1 MADCATLNPR
11 LSHRFKIFAGALLLG
26 FVALASRAQII
37 QTWTQ
42 HSIAGSSA
50 TNGESSAVVA
60 VGTNYFFVA
69 DNEHETLRLFTRY
82 PTSSCVDPVYSTNMR
97 PNLNLSSSNPEV
109 DLEAAA
115 QAPNTN
121 RIYWLGSHSNSKSG
135 NLRPNRDRIFATTIL
150 GGGTGSPPYSLA
162 YVGRYDH
169 LRVDLANWDRTNAHG
184 LGANYFS
191 LVASTNSGVASED
204 INGFNLEG
212 LCFAPDGT
220 TAYLCFRT
228 PLVHGSGATTATAQ
242 RTNALVVP
250 LLNITDL
257 VTNNPVAG
265 PGKAKFGVPFT
276 LKLGSRGV
284 RSIDS
289 SYAGN
294 YLITAGPVADASS
307 PPVAPNNFRLF
318 TWTGNQT
325 NAPIER
331 FTDFPDGYSPEGAVL
346 PAAVIAS
353 NTVVQFVSDDATACW
368 KSFTTLAGV
377 ANQPALQM
385 FALSNNTARFNL
397 LLQPT
402 QTVTIE
408 YSTNF
413 ANWLV
418 LRTLTNTG
426 ATTIVTDA
434 PATNGKRFYRAR
446 F

>member
-1 MADCATLNPR
+1 MADCATLNPS
-11 LSHRFKIFAGALLLG
+11 LSHRFGVFAGAILLALG
-26 FVALASRAQII
+26 VFSSPAQVI

-42 HSIAGSSA
+42 KSLAADSSTA
-50 TNGESSAVVA
+50 GESSAVIA
-60 VGTNYFFVA
+60 ADTNYFFVA
-69 DNEHETLRLFTRY
+69 DNEHETLRLFSRY
-82 PTSSCVDPVYSTNMR
+82 PVSSCVDPVYSTNMR
-97 PNLNLSSSNPEV
+97 PNLNLTTSNPEA
-109 DLEAAA
+109 DLEAVAK
-115 QAPNTN
+115 APNTN
-121 RIYWLGSHSNSKSG
+121 RLYWLGSHSNSKSG

-150 GGGTGSPPYSLA
+150 GNGTGSPPYLLA
-162 YVGRYDH
+162 YVGRYEH

-184 LGANYFS
+184 LGSNYFG

-212 LCFAPDGT
+212 LCFAPDGL

-250 LLNITDL
+250 LLNIAEL
-257 VTNNPVAG
+257 VTNSPVPG

-276 LKLGSRGV
+276 LKLGTRGI

-318 TWTGNQT
+318 TWTGHPT

-346 PAAVIAS
+346 PASVITS

-385 FALSNNTARFNL
+385 LAFSNNTARFNL

-408 YSTNF
+408 YSTNLSS
-413 ANWLV
+413 WLV
-418 LRTLTNTG
+418 LRMLTNIG
-426 ATTIVTDA
+426 ATTTVTDA
-434 PATNGKRFYRAR
+434 PATNAKRFYRAR